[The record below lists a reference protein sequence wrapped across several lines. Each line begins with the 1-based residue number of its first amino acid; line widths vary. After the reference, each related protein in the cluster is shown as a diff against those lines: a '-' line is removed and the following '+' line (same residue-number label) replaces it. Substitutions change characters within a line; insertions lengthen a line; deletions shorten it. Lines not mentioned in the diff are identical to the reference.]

1 MAGSVDVKSLG
12 QFSTNR
18 IILAKQVLE
27 DSANAVITSIPP
39 APFLDTRSHPHMI
52 ANEDVVNQWIRFGM
66 PPAIVYSAYFAN
78 TRSNTDA
85 TSEALELA
93 YKLLQ
98 RSLKEEKE
106 CTGWEYIARGSK
118 FVKIFSSK
126 CQFEIN
132 TIGLMMDKEICC
144 RLDEL
149 WIVLRHGHAPEP
161 FHDRRT
167 AAESEEMIKNM
178 KQRFRGTPSFSTEP
192 SATSWLYLT
201 RTPEYFK
208 VMAELS
214 KVHPASPSANE
225 SFRLTMGLMADI
237 HMGHLG
243 HALRYHNEHHPNDQI
258 ILQDVMNE

>member
-1 MAGSVDVKSLG
+1 MVLYATAFRFRTWIAATSPTVRTVEDGENSI
-12 QFSTNR
+12 NR
-18 IILAKQVLE
+18 IVLAKQVLE
-27 DSANAVITSIPP
+27 DPANAVITSRPP
-39 APFLDTRSHPHMI
+39 APFRDTRI
-52 ANEDVVNQWIRFGM
+52 VNRWIRFGM
-66 PPAIVYSAYFAN
+66 PPVVVYSAYFAN
-78 TRSNTDA
+78 TRSNSDA

-98 RSLKEEKE
+98 RSSNEEKG
-106 CTGWEYIARGSK
+106 CTGWEFIAKGSK
-118 FVKIFSSK
+118 FVKMFSSRCPFGIK
-126 CQFEIN
+126 
-132 TIGLMMDKEICC
+132 TIGLMMDKDIFD

-149 WIVLRHGHAPEP
+149 WIVLRNGHAPEP

-214 KVHPASPSANE
+214 KVHPASLCQ
-225 SFRLTMGLMADI
+225 R
-237 HMGHLG
+237 
-243 HALRYHNEHHPNDQI
+243 
-258 ILQDVMNE
+258 